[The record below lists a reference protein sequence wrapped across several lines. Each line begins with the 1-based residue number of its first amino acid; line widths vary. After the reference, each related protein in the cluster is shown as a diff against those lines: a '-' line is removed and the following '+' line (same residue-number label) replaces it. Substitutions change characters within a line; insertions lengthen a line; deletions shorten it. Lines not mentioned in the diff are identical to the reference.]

1 MANGK
6 LEIRLWDVGQGIAIW
21 INTPNGQNHWID
33 AGKNDEFDPATHV
46 RNKYGIE
53 TLDLLVISH
62 PDTDH
67 YNGLHNLRTSFPM
80 IDALLRNKQ
89 FISNRYCDLFPNG
102 DLIKCKQALR
112 DMHCRYNN
120 NVPYD
125 KSPCNPANNGG
136 LDMLLV
142 NAPYT
147 SDISVNNSS
156 IVTFYK
162 YNHFVFI
169 APGDI
174 ESDGWNALYE
184 QHGTQIDNF
193 LKDAYRKVL
202 VAPHHGRESGYT
214 QEMIDVI
221 KPSLILISDQYGKEP
236 TYSKFYNVASGLYL
250 NGYLTRYISTKT
262 SGRIRIIIDS
272 DGNESIDS
280 I

>member
-33 AGKNDEFDPATHV
+33 AGKNDEFDPATYV

-67 YNGLHNLRTSFPM
+67 YNGLHNLCASFTL
-80 IDALLRNKQ
+80 INVLIRNKQ
-89 FISNRYCDLFPNG
+89 FINNRYLDLFPNG

-112 DMHCRYNN
+112 DMHCSYND
-120 NVPYD
+120 NVPYE
-125 KSPCNPANNGG
+125 KSPRNPANNGG
-136 LDMLLV
+136 LEILSLY
-142 NAPYT
+142 APYKD
-147 SDISVNNSS
+147 DISSNDSS
-156 IVTFYK
+156 IVMFYK

-174 ESDGWNALYE
+174 GNDGWNDLYK
-184 QHGTQIDNF
+184 QCGTQIDNF

-221 KPSLILISDQYGKEP
+221 KPSLILISDKYGEEP